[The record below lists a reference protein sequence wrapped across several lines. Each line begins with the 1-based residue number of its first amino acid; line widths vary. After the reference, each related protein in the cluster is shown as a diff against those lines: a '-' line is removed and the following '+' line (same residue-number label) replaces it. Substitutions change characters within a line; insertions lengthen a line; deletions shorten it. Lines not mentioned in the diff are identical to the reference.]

1 MTDIRHLLQLLY
13 HTNEDNSTGL
23 LQMLHQQ
30 LYLHPY
36 ISTLL
41 CPPVIVG
48 GQQGPMHS
56 HSHSMMT
63 SPQSH
68 PCYELKPLE

>member
-1 MTDIRHLLQLLY
+1 
-13 HTNEDNSTGL
+13 
-23 LQMLHQQ
+23 MLHQQ
-30 LYLHPY
+30 LYLHPH

-41 CPPVIVG
+41 CLPVIVG